1 MVFKYIHIYRLINNN
16 YSLIQN
22 IDKGKGYYI
31 NKLSNNRFIIVC
43 YREAQI
49 YSLNKNK
56 LYSIYLNIDNL
67 IDIENIYEINE
78 KELIITTI
86 ENEHWTWGVGEVN
99 KLLIQKIEIDQNSI
113 DNNKIKKHKFIVFF
127 KLPDEYLIKNIFK
140 LDDDS
145 PYYFSNY
152 VILKNKYY
160 LIIIDSYLFIYNILT
175 DTFIKEY
182 GNENEWYGKNII
194 EWNCKDNDEFLVIND
209 KSITLFK
216 LDEIE
221 SKNNLS
227 IELKIIANITIDYC
241 NTKFKK
247 IGQQNKFCTLGNSE
261 TNFFSYLERY
271 KDKNFILIY

>member
-1 MVFKYIHIYRLINNN
+1 M
-16 YSLIQN
+16 
-22 IDKGKGYYI
+22 D
-31 NKLSNNRFIIVC
+31 C
-43 YREAQI
+43 
-49 YSLNKNK
+49 
-56 LYSIYLNIDNL
+56 
-67 IDIENIYEINE
+67 
-78 KELIITTI
+78 
-86 ENEHWTWGVGEVN
+86 GVGEVN
-99 KLLIQKIEIDQNSI
+99 KLLIQKIEIDQNAI
-113 DNNKIKKHKFIVFF
+113 DNNKIKKTLNKFIVFF
-127 KLPDEYLIKNIFK
+127 KLPDKYLIKNIFK

-145 PYYFSNY
+145 PHYFSNY

-247 IGQQNKFCTLGNSE
+247 IGHQNKFCTLGNSE
-261 TNFFSYLERY
+261 TNFFYLGGN
-271 KDKNFILIY
+271 KDKDFILIY

>member
-1 MVFKYIHIYRLINNN
+1 M
-16 YSLIQN
+16 
-22 IDKGKGYYI
+22 
-31 NKLSNNRFIIVC
+31 SNNRFTIVC
-43 YREAQI
+43 HNKAHF

-56 LYSIYLNIDNL
+56 LYSIYLKIDSL
-67 IDIENIYEINE
+67 TDIENIYEINE
-78 KELIITTI
+78 KELIITRI
-86 ENEHWTWGVGEVN
+86 KNFFYYRGVGKVDE
-99 KLLIQKIEIDQNSI
+99 LLIQKIEIDRNAI
-113 DNNKIKKHKFIVFF
+113 DNNKKKETLNEFIVLDE
-127 KLPDEYLIKNIFK
+127 LPDKYLIKNIFK
-140 LDDDS
+140 LDDLR
-145 PYYFSNY
+145 PHYFSNY

-160 LIIIDSYLFIYNILT
+160 LMIIDSYLFIYNILT

-247 IGQQNKFCTLGNSE
+247 IGQQNKFYTLGNSE
-261 TNFFSYLERY
+261 TNFFYLGGN
-271 KDKNFILIY
+271 KDKDFILIY